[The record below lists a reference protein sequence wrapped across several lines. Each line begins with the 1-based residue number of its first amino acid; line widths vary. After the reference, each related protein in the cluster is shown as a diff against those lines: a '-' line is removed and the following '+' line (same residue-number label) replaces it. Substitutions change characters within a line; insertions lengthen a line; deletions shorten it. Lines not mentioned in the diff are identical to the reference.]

1 MVGSMFKGEDT
12 DADPSP
18 SPSSSLSSGT
28 SVSSIDRVRQSLTDS
43 RLLSKVLRLA
53 NPGKVNSEGEG
64 PKVSGV
70 AFLSPTVG
78 VTTVYWSPFLINE
91 YMYIVQYWCCESGN
105 LL

>member
-28 SVSSIDRVRQSLTDS
+28 SVNSIDRVRQSLTDS

-70 AFLSPTVG
+70 AFCRALSE
-78 VTTVYWSPFLINE
+78 SQL
-91 YMYIVQYWCCESGN
+91 YIGHLSQ
-105 LL
+105 LKLFD